1 MMGGNPVE
9 MLASDEEREST
20 CAMLQDA
27 SVDGRLDLEELADRV
42 RMAHLARTR
51 GELQEIVR
59 DLPAAHTSVVTGPAL
74 TSRVTAVLGGAER
87 SGPWR
92 VGEVCQARVVAGGCK
107 LDLRNAVISGHVT
120 TIQAGVFAGSLEV
133 IVPEGVAVA
142 LEASGVAS
150 SKSLRLKGP
159 RAAPGAPVIRI
170 AGSIWAGSLTVRDK
184 PRLGQ
189 RLREAMG
196 KFFDDEGDG
205 R

>member
-1 MMGGNPVE
+1 MSENSVE
-9 MLASDEEREST
+9 LLASDEERDRT
-20 CAMLQDA
+20 CTLLQDA
-27 SVDGRLDLEELADRV
+27 SVDGRLDLEELAERV
-42 RMAHLARTR
+42 RRVHLARTR

-59 DLPAAHTSVVTGPAL
+59 DLPAAHTSVPTGQSPI
-74 TSRVTAVLGGAER
+74 SRVTAILGGAER

-92 VGEVCQARVVAGGCK
+92 VGEVCHARVVAGGCK
-107 LDLRNAVISGHVT
+107 LDLRNTAISGHVT
-120 TIQAGVFAGSLEV
+120 TIEARILAGSLEV

-142 LEASGVAS
+142 LEVSGVAS

-159 RAAPGAPVIRI
+159 RAASGAPVIRI
-170 AGSIWAGSLTVRDK
+170 VGSVWAGSLTVRDK

-196 KFFDDEGDG
+196 RFLDEETHG